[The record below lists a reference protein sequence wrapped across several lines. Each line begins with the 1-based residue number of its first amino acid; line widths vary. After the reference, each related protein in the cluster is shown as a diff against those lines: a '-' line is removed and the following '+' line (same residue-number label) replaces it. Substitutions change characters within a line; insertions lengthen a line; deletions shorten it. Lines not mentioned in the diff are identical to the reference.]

1 MTTLRE
7 LSAGWPILNFA
18 PFAKF
23 RVGTFEA
30 LQSNS
35 VAWPIRAV
43 LRLEWGS
50 SQSQGP
56 HSSRK
61 ERD

>member
-1 MTTLRE
+1 MESTTKPD
-7 LSAGWPILNFA
+7 GWPILNFA

-23 RVGTFEA
+23 RVGTFET
-30 LQSNS
+30 LQSNR
-35 VAWPIRAV
+35 VAWPIPAV
-43 LRLEWGS
+43 LCVEWGCS
-50 SQSQGP
+50 RRQRP

>member
-1 MTTLRE
+1 MESTTKPDGR
-7 LSAGWPILNFA
+7 PILNFA

-23 RVGTFEA
+23 RVGTFET
-30 LQSNS
+30 LQSKQGR
-35 VAWPIRAV
+35 VAYSSRS
-43 LRLEWGS
+43 LRRVGCS
-50 SQSQGP
+50 RRQRP